1 MNHQMIEI
9 EHLPSPGVMPVFFGI
24 IAKIFVGHDD
34 VMPVLLVFGQFV
46 EGGPSIALQCIN
58 KASIRTIKDY
68 FCAHFFHHA
77 GIRHQEVYLQLIL
90 QK

>member
-1 MNHQMIEI
+1 
-9 EHLPSPGVMPVFFGI
+9 
-24 IAKIFVGHDD
+24 
-34 VMPVLLVFGQFV
+34 VFGQFV